1 MNVKSSIV
9 IDRPIEQVW
18 AYLDDH
24 AHELEWRSPSL
35 RRLHQVGNGPTGVGT
50 RYEGVIAMGR
60 REYPYVNELT
70 LYEPPTRVSWKA
82 ISSAGWVVGS
92 SGSYILEPDGVRTRL
107 THEIDLEPNKAAGRV
122 VMPLLGAV
130 GWRGVMPILVKLKS
144 ALEKAR

>member
-107 THEIDLEPNKAAGRV
+107 THEIDLEEAESTFESAVSRLERRKMPTDGRT
-122 VMPLLGAV
+122 
-130 GWRGVMPILVKLKS
+130 
-144 ALEKAR
+144 